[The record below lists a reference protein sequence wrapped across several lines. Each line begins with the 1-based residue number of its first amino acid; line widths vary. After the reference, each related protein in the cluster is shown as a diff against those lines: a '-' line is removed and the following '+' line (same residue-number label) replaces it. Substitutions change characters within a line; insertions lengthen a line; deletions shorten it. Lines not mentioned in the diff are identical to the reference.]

1 MTWFLNHYRCDEC
14 RRHWSDEW
22 SCGCDDECPRC
33 GARDM
38 TPYRSDDLTK
48 IVEKIGHEFVV
59 LWSPETTEDD
69 PDYCEVGRFPT
80 RAQADAF
87 LDSDP

>member
-1 MTWFLNHYRCDEC
+1 
-14 RRHWSDEW
+14 
-22 SCGCDDECPRC
+22 
-33 GARDM
+33 M

-59 LWSPETTEDD
+59 LWSPETAEDD